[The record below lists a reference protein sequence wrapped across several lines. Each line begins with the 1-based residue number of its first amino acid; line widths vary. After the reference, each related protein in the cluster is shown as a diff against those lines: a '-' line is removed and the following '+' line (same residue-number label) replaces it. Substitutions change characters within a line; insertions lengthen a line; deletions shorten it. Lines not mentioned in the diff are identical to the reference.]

1 MGTKIQDVSN
11 FLSQSFQ
18 FLKIN
23 SKNNNKIFNVCI
35 LFSKIKKN
43 DLENSKHLKFLNPTK
58 FQYEKFNKS
67 DKSKFKHYLI
77 YFLN

>member
-43 DLENSKHLKFLNPTK
+43 DLENSKHLKFLYPVR
-58 FQYEKFNKS
+58 FQYEEFNEI
-67 DKSKFKHYLI
+67 DKSKFKNYLL
-77 YFLN
+77 YFLS